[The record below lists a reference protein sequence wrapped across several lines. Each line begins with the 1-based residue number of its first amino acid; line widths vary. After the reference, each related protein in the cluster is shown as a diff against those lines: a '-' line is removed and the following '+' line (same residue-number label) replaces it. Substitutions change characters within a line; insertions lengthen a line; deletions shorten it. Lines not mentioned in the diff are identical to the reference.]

1 MKAVV
6 RLALTL
12 AAVSCTLVPAAA
24 RAQTVSSPDSAK
36 VRLVRK
42 LVTTARLT
50 DQALQVIEQGIAS
63 QRATNPRI
71 PAAFWD
77 RFLEQ
82 ARARRGELE
91 DGYVTLYDRNFTTA
105 EVKGLIAFYDSPI
118 GKRFLEVQPTLM
130 REGIALGQEWGTRI
144 GADVGRTL
152 AAEGVKAGP

>member
-1 MKAVV
+1 MNAVV

-12 AAVSCTLVPAAA
+12 AAVSCTLAPAAV
-24 RAQTVSSPDSAK
+24 RAQTAASPDSAK

-91 DGYVTLYDRNFTTA
+91 EGYVTMYDHSFTPA
-105 EVKGLIAFYDSPI
+105 EIQGMIAFYESPV
-118 GKRFLEVQPTLM
+118 GKRFMEVQPQLM
-130 REGIALGQEWGTRI
+130 KEGMALGQQWGARI
-144 GADVGRTL
+144 GADVGKTL
-152 AAEGVKAGP
+152 AAEQQ

>member
-1 MKAVV
+1 MRAVV

-12 AAVSCTLVPAAA
+12 AAVSCTLAPAAA
-24 RAQTVSSPDSAK
+24 HAQAASSPDTAK
-36 VRLVRK
+36 VRLIRK
-42 LVTTARLT
+42 LVTTARLA

-63 QRATNPRI
+63 QRTTNPRI

-91 DGYVTLYDRNFTTA
+91 DGYVTMYDHIFTAA
-105 EVKGLIAFYDSPI
+105 EIQGMIAFYESPI
-118 GKRFLEVQPTLM
+118 GKRFMEVQPQLM
-130 REGIALGQEWGTRI
+130 REGMALGQAWGARI

-152 AAEGVKAGP
+152 SAEGAQPGS

>member
-12 AAVSCTLVPAAA
+12 AAVSCTLAPAAA
-24 RAQTVSSPDSAK
+24 RAQTASSPDTAK
-36 VRLVRK
+36 VRLIRK
-42 LVTTARLT
+42 LVATARLT
-50 DQALQVIEQGIAS
+50 DQAMQVIEQGISS

-91 DGYVTLYDRNFTTA
+91 EGYVTMYDHIFTA
-105 EVKGLIAFYDSPI
+105 SEIQGMIAFYESPI
-118 GKRFLEVQPTLM
+118 GKRFMEVQPQLM
-130 REGIALGQEWGTRI
+130 KEGMALGQEWGARI
-144 GADVGRTL
+144 GTDVGRAMT
-152 AAEGVKAGP
+152 AEAPQER